1 MDELRKTPGR
11 QRRADFLGLHST
23 TGPESPPDAQ
33 TVAWFGA
40 FESPTQQLPQV
51 APKPPKVLGRAVPT
65 KTVVVAEPEPR
76 RRWGL
81 PVFAAVLVALTI
93 GVILGQTAAYQ
104 DSTVYASQRIV
115 PTPADYSTP
124 PVTPP
129 AAAPTQPLP
138 ATGERVSAAL
148 GKARKL
154 RFDIAGTATQVTI
167 RSVDLG
173 DRLYDIATLDGS
185 AIPKVVNHA
194 AGPRLDIARTG
205 ATGRLGAEVQLN
217 SRVHW
222 TLRLIGGAAEQEVDM
237 RAGGLAGIELI
248 GGASRTVLRLPEP
261 KGTVRLSVTGG
272 ISELDVYPA
281 GKTPVRVRL
290 AKGATDAVI
299 DDKAQHKVKAD
310 TILDSAG
317 WKSAENRYDISAE
330 TDLSALHVD
339 HQ

>member
-1 MDELRKTPGR
+1 MPR
-11 QRRADFLGLHST
+11 
-23 TGPESPPDAQ
+23 
-33 TVAWFGA
+33 
-40 FESPTQQLPQV
+40 
-51 APKPPKVLGRAVPT
+51 PKPPKILGRAVPT
-65 KTVVVAEPEPR
+65 RTVVVAEPEPR

-124 PVTPP
+124 PQTPP
-129 AAAPTQPLP
+129 APTPTSTPSAQSLP
-138 ATGERVSAAL
+138 AVGERVSAPL
-148 GKARKL
+148 GKAREL
-154 RFDIAGTATQVTI
+154 RFDIAGTATLVTV

-185 AIPKVVNHA
+185 AIPKIVKND
-194 AGPRLDIARTG
+194 AGPRLNIARTG
-205 ATGRLGAEVQLN
+205 ASGRLGAEVQLN
-217 SRVHW
+217 SKVKW

-261 KGTVRLSVTGG
+261 KGTVRMTATGG
-272 ISELDVYPA
+272 IAQLDVYPI
-281 GKTPVRVRL
+281 GKAPVRVRL
-290 AKGATDAVI
+290 DKGATDAVV
-299 DDKAQHKVKAD
+299 DGKARHKVKSD
-310 TILDSAG
+310 TILDSEG
-317 WKSAENRYDISAE
+317 WKSAKNRYDITAKAE
-330 TDLSALHVD
+330 LSTLHVD